1 VEGAFADA
9 LAVAVDDS
17 VAEVALIF
25 LFLAAASSSEGK
37 LIREKTLAFCL
48 RSAAAAASAR
58 AALIVDFD
66 TGSDDFLD
74 VDFVTGSDDFLE
86 VDLVTSSDDFL
97 DVDLLTGSDDFLDE
111 DSVR

>member
-1 VEGAFADA
+1 VEGAFADT

-48 RSAAAAASAR
+48 RSAAAAAASAC
-58 AALIVDFD
+58 AALI
-66 TGSDDFLD
+66 